1 MLLLLLS
8 GDIKL
13 CPGPCVKCPTCSKS
27 IRKNQRKEKCLHC
40 GNDVDLK
47 CLVDKIA
54 YGYEQMWCRSCIVKE
69 ALEGEPVT
77 RGNES
82 IYQHLADFLKPQ
94 GLKLFHQNVNG
105 LVNKLENVNI
115 LLMETKRNID
125 ILGITE
131 THLHENI
138 KVEEVEVGG
147 YSFVGNDRETGH
159 NGGVVCYIWDGIHC
173 QRRKDLEKDIEAIW
187 IEIFVQKS
195 KSILVCFVYKPPVSS
210 KYLDPDFLAKF
221 DDMLSM
227 GFWESKETIL
237 LGDLNADFLRKA
249 KDKEVKRVIRE
260 NGLEQIIKEPIRV
273 TKDTET
279 LIDIIA
285 ISHEQNVL
293 TSIVY
298 GNSASDHDLIGVIMK
313 KNNRKCILRVIY
325 KRNYAKYNVDNFK
338 QDLQNQPWTKATR
351 EDNVHNGW
359 KTFKSLLKTV
369 IDKHAP
375 VEKKKIRG
383 HDCPWLTS
391 EIHKKINERDFFL
404 RKVRKTGKEN
414 DWSMYCR
421 LRTSVTHSIR
431 HGKATYTRSILQE
444 NIDRPKQFWDK
455 IKRCFPTKS
464 INRQNNKVFEVNGK
478 QTSDLKATSNG
489 FCIFFATI
497 GKALQKPIPSL
508 RDNIW
513 KHHDYATMKQTM
525 NRKRCC
531 FHFKPTNRNEVWA
544 ILRKIKRK
552 KAPGHDDIPT
562 CMLIDGADEISAPL
576 SEMINHCLDT
586 SVFPSDEKIAKVLI
600 SLVKDL

>member
-1 MLLLLLS
+1 M
-8 GDIKL
+8 
-13 CPGPCVKCPTCSKS
+13 
-27 IRKNQRKEKCLHC
+27 N
-40 GNDVDLK
+40 
-47 CLVDKIA
+47 
-54 YGYEQMWCRSCIVKE
+54 
-69 ALEGEPVT
+69 
-77 RGNES
+77 
-82 IYQHLADFLKPQ
+82 
-94 GLKLFHQNVNG
+94 
-105 LVNKLENVNI
+105 
-115 LLMETKRNID
+115 
-125 ILGITE
+125 
-131 THLHENI
+131 
-138 KVEEVEVGG
+138 
-147 YSFVGNDRETGH
+147 
-159 NGGVVCYIWDGIHC
+159 
-173 QRRKDLEKDIEAIW
+173 LEKDIEAIW

-195 KSILVCFVYKPPVSS
+195 KSILVCFVYKPPDSS

-237 LGDLNADFLRKA
+237 LGDLNAEFLRQA
-249 KDKEVKRVIRE
+249 KDKEVKRIIRG
-260 NGLEQIIKEPIRV
+260 NSLEQIIKEPIRV

-313 KNNRKCILRVIY
+313 KNNRKFIPRVIY
-325 KRNYAKYNVDNFK
+325 KRNYSKYNVDNFK

-359 KTFKSLLKTV
+359 KTFTSLLKTV

-375 VEKKKIRG
+375 LEKKKIRG
-383 HDCPWLTS
+383 RDCPWLTS

-421 LRTSVTHSIR
+421 LRNLVTHSIR

-455 IKRCFPTKS
+455 IKQYFPTKS

-489 FCIFFATI
+489 LCIFFANS

-576 SEMINHCLDT
+576 SEMITHCLDT

-600 SLVKDL
+600 SQVKDL